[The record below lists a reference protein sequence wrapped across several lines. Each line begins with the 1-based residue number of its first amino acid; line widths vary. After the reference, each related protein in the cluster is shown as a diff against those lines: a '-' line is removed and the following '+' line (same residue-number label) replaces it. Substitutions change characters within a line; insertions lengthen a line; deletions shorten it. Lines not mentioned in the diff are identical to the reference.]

1 MNNIGFIY
9 IYRCIVGANK
19 DICKIGKTKHLGDHS
34 DRLTQHLRTTYYG
47 FTPYT
52 DFSTGKV
59 IATGFKVTDVDQAD
73 KLVKNLF
80 KDRQVSSIEVY
91 NVDYDSAIKEL
102 YDFLNA
108 NNLLVSFVE
117 DGISAY
123 DFLKVEDNGDT
134 LKINVDTSK
143 SAFEDIKEQLLSK
156 YGNELPDELLLLL
169 RDQDEF
175 IEICP
180 SHYKSGNYIDF
191 PNNLV
196 LDIHYNKMKRVDI
209 LSKLRDL
216 L

>member
-1 MNNIGFIY
+1 M
-9 IYRCIVGANK
+9 
-19 DICKIGKTKHLGDHS
+19 
-34 DRLTQHLRTTYYG
+34 
-47 FTPYT
+47 
-52 DFSTGKV
+52 
-59 IATGFKVTDVDQAD
+59 
-73 KLVKNLF
+73 
-80 KDRQVSSIEVY
+80 
-91 NVDYDSAIKEL
+91 DYDSAIKEL

-169 RDQDEF
+169 RNQDEF